1 MKLEEYDWEVLERN
15 MIKKLEEYDWEVLE
29 RNMIKKLED
38 NMDVKNGDL
47 RRKYNKDLLKRKC

>member
-1 MKLEEYDWEVLERN
+1 M
-15 MIKKLEEYDWEVLE
+15 KLEEYDWEVLE